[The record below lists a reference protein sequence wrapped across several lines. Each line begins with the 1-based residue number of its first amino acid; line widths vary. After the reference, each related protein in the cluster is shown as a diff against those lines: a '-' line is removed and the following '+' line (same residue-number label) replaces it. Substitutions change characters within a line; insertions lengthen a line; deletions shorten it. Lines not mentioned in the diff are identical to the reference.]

1 MVDSKGSIYKGRE
14 DLNPVKE
21 MLTNITNTA
30 CILDPTSTSCIT

>member
-1 MVDSKGSIYKGRE
+1 MVNSVRTIRHGRK

-30 CILDPTSTSCIT
+30 WYLNEL